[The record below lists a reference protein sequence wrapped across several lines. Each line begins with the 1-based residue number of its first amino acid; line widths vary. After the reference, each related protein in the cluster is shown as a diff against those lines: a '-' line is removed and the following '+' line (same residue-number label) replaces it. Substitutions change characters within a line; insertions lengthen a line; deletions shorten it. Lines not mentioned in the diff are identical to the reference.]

1 MSTPFPNSDD
11 TRVPEQLP
19 TPDTEVRPVAAGG
32 RIVRANGVDL
42 CAETFGDPA
51 DPAILLVGNSML
63 SWEDE
68 FCERLAAGSRFV
80 VRYDLRNTG
89 WSVGHD
95 PDVPPYTLRDL
106 VADVVGLLDVF
117 GLGSAHLVGFG
128 PGGWIGQ
135 LGALDHPDRVASLTL
150 ISTRPTAPGPNDPDL
165 PEHSDEL
172 MAHFMGVPEPDWSDR
187 KAVIDHMVEA
197 GRQMAGSRPFDEA
210 AVRDAVGRVFDRTV
224 DAMPSTAS
232 HRSIHRSNQLASS
245 FAVIDHGDRWRER
258 LGEIGAPTLV
268 IHGAED
274 PFFPHGNALALADEI
289 PGARLLTLERTGYE
303 LPRAVWDLVV
313 PAILR
318 HTSGEPRPT
327 HPPTR

>member
-1 MSTPFPNSDD
+1 MSTPFPNSDG
-11 TRVPEQLP
+11 TQVPERLP

-32 RIVRANGVDL
+32 RIVRANGADL
-42 CAETFGDPA
+42 CVETFGDSA

-89 WSVGHD
+89 RSVCHD
-95 PDVPPYTLRDL
+95 PDAPPCTLRDL

-135 LGALDHPDRVASLTL
+135 LVALDYPDRVASLTL

-172 MAHFMGVPEPDWSDR
+172 MAYFMGVPEPDWSDR

-197 GRQMAGSRPFDEA
+197 GRHMAGSRPFDEA

-224 DAMPSTAS
+224 DAMPSTAN

-318 HTSGEPRPT
+318 HTSGGPRPT
-327 HPPTR
+327 HRPTR

>member
-32 RIVRANGVDL
+32 RIVRDSGVDL
-42 CAETFGDPA
+42 CAETFGGPA
-51 DPAILLVGNSML
+51 DPAIFLVGNSML

-80 VRYDLRNTG
+80 IRYDLRNTG
-89 WSVGHD
+89 RSVGHD
-95 PDVPPYTLRDL
+95 PDAPSYTLLDL

-117 GLGSAHLVGFG
+117 GLGRAHLVGFG

-135 LGALDHPDRVASLTL
+135 LVALDHPDRVASLTL

-172 MAHFMGVPEPDWSDR
+172 MAHFMETPGPDWSDR
-187 KAVIDHMVEA
+187 TAVIDYMVEV
-197 GRQMAGSRPFDEA
+197 GRQMAGSRPFDEE
-210 AVRDAVGRVFDRTV
+210 AVRDTVGRVFDRTV
-224 DAMPSTAS
+224 DAAPGTANQ
-232 HRSIHRSNQLASS
+232 RSIHRSNQLASS
-245 FAVIDHGDRWRER
+245 FAAMDPGDRWRER

-274 PFFPHGNALALADEI
+274 PFFPHANALALADEI
-289 PGARLLTLERTGYE
+289 PSARLLTLERTGYE

-313 PAILR
+313 PAILQ
-318 HTSGEPRPT
+318 HTSGGPRPT

>member
-11 TRVPEQLP
+11 FRVPEQLP

-42 CAETFGDPA
+42 CAETFGDPG

-63 SWEDE
+63 SWEDD

-80 VRYDLRNTG
+80 IRYDLRGTG
-89 WSVGHD
+89 RSVGYD
-95 PDVPPYTLRDL
+95 PDAPPYTLRDL

-117 GLGSAHLVGFG
+117 GLGRANLVGFG

-135 LGALDHPDRVASLTL
+135 LVALDHPDRVASLTL
-150 ISTRPTAPGPNDPDL
+150 ISTRPTAPGPNDLDL

-172 MAHFMGVPEPDWSDR
+172 MAHFMGTTEPNWTDR
-187 KAVIDHMVEA
+187 AAVIDHMVEA
-197 GRQMAGSRPFDEA
+197 GRQMAGSHPFDEA
-210 AVRDAVGRVFDRTV
+210 ALRDTVGRIFDRTV
-224 DAMPSTAS
+224 DAAPSTANQ
-232 HRSIHRSNQLASS
+232 RSIHRSNQLASS

-258 LGEIGAPTLV
+258 LGEVGAPTLV
-268 IHGAED
+268 IHGVED
-274 PFFPHGNALALADEI
+274 PFFPHGNALALAKEI
-289 PGARLLTLERTGYE
+289 PGARQLTLERMGYE
-303 LPRAVWDLVV
+303 LPRAVWDVVV

-318 HTSGEPRPT
+318 HTLGGPRPT
-327 HPPTR
+327 PPLTR